1 LRGLSQKQ
9 RNFMVFVRSKFIDD
23 SSKNDSKEEQI
34 ATVKRRNGVDEG
46 VKDMILAGMRR
57 AT

>member
-1 LRGLSQKQ
+1 
-9 RNFMVFVRSKFIDD
+9 MVFVRSKFIDD

-34 ATVKRRNGVDEG
+34 ATVKRRNDVDEG